1 MKTKNTTVAL
11 LSAGLVGLLPALAS
25 ADWSD
30 DLMMDVRFNYAITS
44 DVGGTDTD
52 STSAK
57 LVTFNGDG
65 IEGSSGFGLSVG
77 KRFDN
82 MGVSLAYESMGV
94 TYDLSGSVQASGS
107 VELPGT
113 ESDFDVDTFMLEIDY
128 TGQINEAFDWNVLA
142 GIGQTTFDFGANGVT
157 VPQADGT
164 IALTGET
171 SDNSD
176 TSMRIGAGVSYKLSE
191 TATLLTMLQYTNY
204 GTADLKIGTGAS
216 QTTLTMDVEATELSM
231 RVRFDF

>member
-1 MKTKNTTVAL
+1 MIKRQLIMISAAAVAVSPL
-11 LSAGLVGLLPALAS
+11 AAS
-25 ADWSD
+25 ADWTA
-30 DLMMDVRFNYAITS
+30 DLRLNYAITS
-44 DVGGTDTD
+44 DAGGSDQDVGDG
-52 STSAK
+52 SH

-65 IEGSSGFGLSVG
+65 IEGDSGFGFAVG

-94 TYDLSGSVQASGS
+94 TYDLSGSVQANGAVQLS
-107 VELPGT
+107 GT

-142 GIGQTTFDFGANGVT
+142 GIGQTTFDFGANKTT

-164 IALTGET
+164 NFLTGET

-191 TATLLTMLQYTNY
+191 TATLLTMLQYANY

-216 QTTLTMDVEATELSM
+216 QTTITMDVEATELSM

>member
-1 MKTKNTTVAL
+1 MKRVIHVVLSSVAL
-11 LSAGLVGLLPALAS
+11 IGAPSVAS
-25 ADWSD
+25 ADWIAD
-30 DLMMDVRFNYAITS
+30 IRFNYAITS
-44 DVGGTDTD
+44 DVGGTDQDIGDD
-52 STSAK
+52 SEI
-57 LVTFNGDG
+57 VTFNGDG
-65 IEGSSGFGLSVG
+65 IEGSSGFGFAVG

-94 TYDLSGSVQASGS
+94 TYDLSGSVQANGT
-107 VELPGT
+107 VQLPGT
-113 ESDFDVDTFMLEIDY
+113 DSDYDVDTFMLEIDY

-142 GIGQTTFDFGANGVT
+142 GIGQTTFDFGANGISI
-157 VPQADGT
+157 PRADGT
-164 IALTGET
+164 VAIVGEP

-176 TSMRIGAGVSYKLSE
+176 TSMRIGAGIGYKLSE

-204 GTADLKIGTGAS
+204 GTAESKIGTGAN

>member
-1 MKTKNTTVAL
+1 MKIVSIVLSSAL
-11 LSAGLVGLLPALAS
+11 FMGAPMLAS
-25 ADWSD
+25 ANWTADI
-30 DLMMDVRFNYAITS
+30 RFNYAITS
-44 DVGGTDTD
+44 DVGGTDQDIGDD
-52 STSAK
+52 SEI
-57 LVTFNGDG
+57 VTFNGDG
-65 IEGSSGFGLSVG
+65 IEGSSGFGFSVG

-107 VELPGT
+107 VERPGT
-113 ESDFDVDTFMLEIDY
+113 ESDYDVDTFMLEIDY

-164 IALTGET
+164 NFLTGET

-204 GTADLKIGTGAS
+204 GTADLKIGTGAN

>member
-1 MKTKNTTVAL
+1 MKIVSIVLSSAL
-11 LSAGLVGLLPALAS
+11 FMGAPMLAS
-25 ADWSD
+25 ANWTADI
-30 DLMMDVRFNYAITS
+30 RFNYAITS
-44 DVGGTDTD
+44 DVGGTDQDIGDDTEI
-52 STSAK
+52 
-57 LVTFNGDG
+57 VTFNGDG
-65 IEGSSGFGLSVG
+65 IEGSSGFGFSVG

-94 TYDLSGSVQASGS
+94 TYDLSGSVQANGAVQLS
-107 VELPGT
+107 GT

-142 GIGQTTFDFGANGVT
+142 GIGQTTFDFGANSIT
-157 VPQADGT
+157 LPQANGT
-164 IALTGET
+164 IALRGET

-204 GTADLKIGTGAS
+204 GSADLKIGTGAS

>member
-1 MKTKNTTVAL
+1 MRRVVAIV
-11 LSAGLVGLLPALAS
+11 LSSTLFMGAPMLAS
-25 ADWSD
+25 ANWTADIR
-30 DLMMDVRFNYAITS
+30 LNYAITS
-44 DVGGTDTD
+44 DVGGTDQDIGDD
-52 STSAK
+52 SEI
-57 LVTFNGDG
+57 VTFNGDG
-65 IEGSSGFGLSVG
+65 IEGSSGFGFSVG

-94 TYDLSGSVQASGS
+94 TYDLSGSVQANGT
-107 VELPGT
+107 VQLPGT

-142 GIGQTTFDFGANGVT
+142 GIGRTTFDLPANGINI
-157 VPQADGT
+157 PRANGT
-164 IALTGET
+164 IAIVGEPF
-171 SDNSD
+171 DNSD
-176 TSMRIGAGVSYKLSE
+176 TSMRIGAGVGYKLSE

-204 GTADLKIGTGAS
+204 GTAEAKVGTGAS

>member
-1 MKTKNTTVAL
+1 MRRVVAIV
-11 LSAGLVGLLPALAS
+11 LSSTLFMGAPMLAS
-25 ADWSD
+25 ANWTADIR
-30 DLMMDVRFNYAITS
+30 LNYAITS
-44 DVGGTDTD
+44 DVGGTDQDIGDD
-52 STSAK
+52 SEI
-57 LVTFNGDG
+57 VTFNGDG
-65 IEGSSGFGLSVG
+65 IEGNSGFGFSVG

-94 TYDLSGSVQASGS
+94 TYDLSGSVQANGT
-107 VELPGT
+107 VQLPGT

-128 TGQINEAFDWNVLA
+128 TGQINEAFDWNVLE
-142 GIGQTTFDFGANGVT
+142 GIGRTTFDFDANGINI
-157 VPQADGT
+157 PRANGT
-164 IALTGET
+164 IAIVGES

-176 TSMRIGAGVSYKLSE
+176 TSMRIGAGVGYKLSK

-204 GTADLKIGTGAS
+204 GTAESKIGTGAS

>member
-1 MKTKNTTVAL
+1 MRRLVAIV
-11 LSAGLVGLLPALAS
+11 LSSTLFMGAPMLAS
-25 ADWSD
+25 ANWTADIR
-30 DLMMDVRFNYAITS
+30 LNYAITS
-44 DVGGTDTD
+44 DVGGTDQDIGDD
-52 STSAK
+52 SEI
-57 LVTFNGDG
+57 VTFNGDG
-65 IEGSSGFGLSVG
+65 IEGSSGFGFSVG

-94 TYDLSGSVQASGS
+94 TYDLSGSVQANGT
-107 VELPGT
+107 VQLPGT

-142 GIGQTTFDFGANGVT
+142 GIGRTTFDLPANGINI
-157 VPQADGT
+157 PRANGT
-164 IALTGET
+164 IAIVGES

-176 TSMRIGAGVSYKLSE
+176 TSMRIGAGVGYKLSE

-204 GTADLKIGTGAS
+204 GTAEAKVGTGAS

>member
-1 MKTKNTTVAL
+1 MKIVSIVLSSAL
-11 LSAGLVGLLPALAS
+11 FMGAPMLAS
-25 ADWSD
+25 ANWTADIR
-30 DLMMDVRFNYAITS
+30 LNYAITS
-44 DVGGTDTD
+44 DVGGTDQDIGDD
-52 STSAK
+52 SEI
-57 LVTFNGDG
+57 VTFNGDG
-65 IEGSSGFGLSVG
+65 IEGSSGFGFSVG

-94 TYDLSGSVQASGS
+94 TYDLSGSVQANGT
-107 VELPGT
+107 VQLPGT
-113 ESDFDVDTFMLEIDY
+113 DSDYDVDTFMLEIDY

-164 IALTGET
+164 NFLTGET

-204 GTADLKIGTGAS
+204 GTADLKIGTGAN